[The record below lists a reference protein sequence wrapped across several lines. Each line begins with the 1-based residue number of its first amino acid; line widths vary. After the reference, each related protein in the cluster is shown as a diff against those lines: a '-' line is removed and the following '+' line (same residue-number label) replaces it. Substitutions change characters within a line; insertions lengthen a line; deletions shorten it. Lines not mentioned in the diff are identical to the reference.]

1 MIKIIG
7 SVLVIF
13 LILIIILHIIMSA
26 KHYQHHHE
34 EDYHRPPSPST
45 IGGCSGTR
53 YGCCNNNITPKKDEM
68 GSNCIHP
75 DIHLL

>member
-1 MIKIIG
+1 
-7 SVLVIF
+7 
-13 LILIIILHIIMSA
+13 MSA

-34 EDYHRPPSPST
+34 EDYHSPPSPSP

>member
-1 MIKIIG
+1 
-7 SVLVIF
+7 
-13 LILIIILHIIMSA
+13 MSA

-34 EDYHRPPSPST
+34 EDYHQPPRPSPSP

>member
-1 MIKIIG
+1 
-7 SVLVIF
+7 
-13 LILIIILHIIMSA
+13 MSA

-34 EDYHRPPSPST
+34 EDYHRPPSPSPSPST